1 LLAARQQGQPPAGRA
16 AQRLRRRARYAVA
29 EHAMH
34 IKRFFGLAR
43 QAVNAWLDDYAPSM
57 GAAIAF
63 YTVFSLAPLVIIVIA
78 VAGFFWGREAVQGQL
93 FDQINALVGADGA
106 KAVESVVQGAQEPTQ
121 GIVATVISIVVL
133 AVGATTV
140 FAELQ
145 SALDRIWKVDL
156 RKQSGIWNMIRA
168 RLLSFGLVLTLAF
181 LLIISLMVSA
191 VLAALGGWAGGIM
204 PGWEALLQV
213 ANVVVTLAILTLLFA
228 MIFRFLPKASVA
240 WHDVWTGAFVTAV
253 LFEIG
258 KFLIG
263 LYVGKAS
270 VASSYAAAG
279 SLVVV
284 LIWVYYA
291 AQVFLLGAEF
301 TWVYANAHGSH
312 RSAAPPVSG
321 PANPASAANAVAPA
335 ARR

>member
-1 LLAARQQGQPPAGRA
+1 MHF
-16 AQRLRRRARYAVA
+16 RRFYDMA
-29 EHAMH
+29 
-34 IKRFFGLAR
+34 KK
-43 QAVNAWLDDYAPSM
+43 AVNAWLDDYAPSM

-93 FDQINALVGADGA
+93 FEQITAMVGADGA
-106 KAVESVVQGAQEPTQ
+106 KAVESVVQGAQAPTQ
-121 GIVATVISIVVL
+121 GIIATVISIVVL
-133 AVGATTV
+133 LVGSTTV

-145 SALDRIWKVDL
+145 SALDRIWEVPAAEKS
-156 RKQSGIWNMIRA
+156 SGIWNTIRA
-168 RLLSFGLVLTLAF
+168 RLLSFGLVLALAF
-181 LLIISLMVSA
+181 LLIVSLIISAMLSA
-191 VLAALGGWAGGIM
+191 MGSWAASLLPA
-204 PGWEALLQV
+204 WEFLLQ
-213 ANVVVTLAILTLLFA
+213 AINIVIGLGFTTVLFA
-228 MIFRFLPKASVA
+228 MIYRFMPRASVA
-240 WHDVWTGAFVTAV
+240 WRDVWTGAIVTAV

-301 TWVYANAHGSH
+301 TWVYANEHGS
-312 RSAAPPVSG
+312 RRDAAKQTRQTEVPQ
-321 PANPASAANAVAPA
+321 
-335 ARR
+335 R

>member
-1 LLAARQQGQPPAGRA
+1 
-16 AQRLRRRARYAVA
+16 
-29 EHAMH
+29 MH
-34 IKRFFGLAR
+34 IKRFFGLAKK
-43 QAVNAWLDDYAPSM
+43 AVSAWLDDYAPSM

-93 FDQINALVGADGA
+93 FEQIGALVGPDGA
-106 KAVESVVQGAQEPTQ
+106 KAVESVVQGAQEPAQ
-121 GIVATVISIVVL
+121 GIAATVASVIVLV
-133 AVGATTV
+133 VGSTTV
-140 FAELQ
+140 FSELQ
-145 SALDRIWKVDL
+145 SALDRIWEVSAAEK
-156 RKQSGIWNMIRA
+156 KSGIWNMIRA
-168 RLLSFGLVLTLAF
+168 RLLSLGLVLALAF
-181 LLIISLMVSA
+181 LLIVSLVVST
-191 VLAALGGWAGGIM
+191 VLGAMGSWATGLL
-204 PGWEALLQV
+204 PGWEILLQV
-213 ANVVVTLAILTLLFA
+213 INTVVALAIMTVLFA
-228 MIFRFLPKASVA
+228 MIYRFMPRASVA

-301 TWVYANAHGSH
+301 TWVYANEHGS
-312 RSAAPPVSG
+312 RRGVRDKDQAPR
-321 PANPASAANAVAPA
+321 AVPG
-335 ARR
+335 

>member
-1 LLAARQQGQPPAGRA
+1 MRIKHFYDLA
-16 AQRLRRRARYAVA
+16 
-29 EHAMH
+29 
-34 IKRFFGLAR
+34 KK
-43 QAVNAWLDDYAPSM
+43 AVNAWLDDYAPSM

-93 FDQINALVGADGA
+93 FEQINALVGADGA
-106 KAVESVVQGAQEPTQ
+106 KAVESVVQGAQEPAQ
-121 GIVATVISIVVL
+121 GIFATIASVVVL
-133 AVGATTV
+133 LVGSTTV

-145 SALDRIWKVDL
+145 SALDRIWEVPAAEK
-156 RKQSGIWNMIRA
+156 KSGIWNTIRA
-168 RLLSFGLVLTLAF
+168 RLLSLGLVLALAF
-181 LLIISLMVSA
+181 LLMVSLIISAMLGAMGSW
-191 VLAALGGWAGGIM
+191 AAGLL
-204 PGWEALLQV
+204 PGWEVLLQV
-213 ANVVVTLAILTLLFA
+213 INTVVALAIMTVLFA
-228 MIFRFLPKASVA
+228 MIYRFMPRASVA

-301 TWVYANAHGSH
+301 TWVYANEHGS
-312 RSAAPPVSG
+312 RRGMARQ
-321 PANPASAANAVAPA
+321 PA
-335 ARR
+335 

>member
-1 LLAARQQGQPPAGRA
+1 MH
-16 AQRLRRRARYAVA
+16 LRRFYDMA
-29 EHAMH
+29 
-34 IKRFFGLAR
+34 KK
-43 QAVNAWLDDYAPSM
+43 AVNAWLDDYAPSM

-93 FDQINALVGADGA
+93 FEQITAMVGADGA
-106 KAVESVVQGAQEPTQ
+106 KAVESVVQGAQAPTQ
-121 GIVATVISIVVL
+121 GIIATAISIVVL
-133 AVGATTV
+133 LVGSTTV

-145 SALDRIWKVDL
+145 SALDRIWEVPAAEKA
-156 RKQSGIWNMIRA
+156 SGIWNTVRA
-168 RLLSFGLVLTLAF
+168 RLLSFGLVLALAF
-181 LLIISLMVSA
+181 LLIVSLIISAMLSA
-191 VLAALGGWAGGIM
+191 MGSWAASLLPA
-204 PGWEALLQV
+204 WEFLLQ
-213 ANVVVTLAILTLLFA
+213 AINIVVGLGFTTVLFA
-228 MIFRFLPKASVA
+228 MIYRFMPRASVA
-240 WHDVWTGAFVTAV
+240 WRDVWTGAIVTAV

-301 TWVYANAHGSH
+301 TWVYANEHGS
-312 RSAAPPVSG
+312 
-321 PANPASAANAVAPA
+321 
-335 ARR
+335 RRNVTKGTPKAET